1 MQIYKKKQL
10 ISELLFCGTEL
21 KNDQTGEVVYT
32 PPQSYDEIVELMSN
46 LEKLI
51 NDKELCDCDPLE
63 KWLLSTTSSKAF
75 TPFMMEMVVQVV
87 SLISC
92 FS

>member
-51 NDKELCDCDPLE
+51 NDKELCDCDPLVKMAVIHHQFE
-63 KWLLSTTSSKAF
+63 SIH
-75 TPFMMEMVVQVV
+75 PFMMEMLVQVV